1 MERKEAAWELPRSL
15 FESVCAF
22 LNRDGGTILLGV
34 ADDGSVLG
42 VETDAVERLTTEIV
56 NLSNNPQKLNP
67 PFILSPLSFDHQGK
81 HILVLQVPVSSQ
93 IHRCNGVVYD
103 RGHEGDFR
111 ITDPV
116 QIAAMVNRKQNF
128 YTELTVYP
136 YLHLNDFEPG
146 LLDKARRLIR
156 AMTPKHPWLPLS
168 DEELLHKAGF
178 WRSDPLTGRKGYTL
192 AAGLMFGKEE
202 AIQQLVPHYKI
213 DALVRRENLDRYD
226 DRLNIRVNLIEA
238 YDLLMDFVAKHLSD
252 PFYLEGIQRVSLR
265 DKIFRE
271 IVANMLVHR
280 EYTDASP
287 ATLIIYRDRVETTNA
302 ARPHGQGP
310 IVPEHFA
317 PYSKNPTLSKFF
329 MQMGRGEE
337 LGSGVLNVSKYLPL
351 YAKGAKAQ
359 FVEGNPFISVI
370 PLPAEI
376 REKTRE
382 KTREKILRLIQD
394 RPGITTEELSSIIAV
409 SPKGIEWNFKKLKE
423 EGVIRRVGADK
434 GGHWEVLDNK

>member
-1 MERKEAAWELPRSL
+1 
-15 FESVCAF
+15 
-22 LNRDGGTILLGV
+22 
-34 ADDGSVLG
+34 
-42 VETDAVERLTTEIV
+42 
-56 NLSNNPQKLNP
+56 
-67 PFILSPLSFDHQGK
+67 
-81 HILVLQVPVSSQ
+81 
-93 IHRCNGVVYD
+93 
-103 RGHEGDFR
+103 
-111 ITDPV
+111 
-116 QIAAMVNRKQNF
+116 
-128 YTELTVYP
+128 
-136 YLHLNDFEPG
+136 

-226 DRLNIRVNLIEA
+226 DRLNIRVNLIDA
-238 YDLLMDFVAKHLSD
+238 YGLLMDFVAKHLSD
-252 PFYLEGIQRVSLR
+252 PFYLDGIQRVSLR

-271 IVANMLVHR
+271 IVANLLVHR
-280 EYTDASP
+280 EYTDARP

-302 ARPHGQGP
+302 AHPHGQGP
-310 IVPEHFA
+310 IVPEHFT

-359 FVEGNPFISVI
+359 FVEGNPFITLI
-370 PLPAEI
+370 PLPTKIELNIPEKGEEKSREKVLTMI
-376 REKTRE
+376 REKSTVTIQEMMNSLGLSRSGV
-382 KTREKILRLIQD
+382 EKI
-394 RPGITTEELSSIIAV
+394 V
-409 SPKGIEWNFKKLKE
+409 KKLKQE
-423 EGVIRRVGADK
+423 HRISRVGPDK
-434 GGHWEVLDNK
+434 GGHWEVK